1 MPLMRSR
8 LGETP
13 SRHRPGA
20 AGLALVALLVVLATA
35 VVARAAPA
43 DVERARAKVAEL
55 DRELAAVDAQAGA
68 AAVAHNRALDR
79 RDALLARVRA
89 TRGDIASTTR
99 TLADAREV
107 LAERLVAEYRNGPP
121 DPIEALL
128 RSGSIRDAYALSDVL
143 SRAARDDAAAVGNV
157 RERRARLEGFRRRL
171 EAARTEAGRSLE
183 RAAAEQARIEE
194 LLAVRTRAVAA
205 AREEIGTALAEE
217 RARQRRLAAERRA
230 KAEAAREAQGQV
242 EAQTNANAPS
252 PSASPGATAPSAAP
266 SGSTVFPVAGAARFS
281 DDFLAPRPGG
291 RYHEGIDIFSPRGT
305 PIVAVAD
312 GTLSQVGSSGISGN
326 RLWLR
331 AGDGTSYFYAHL
343 DGFSPAAREGASVSA
358 GTVVGYNGD
367 TGDAR
372 GTSPHLHFEIHPGG
386 GGPVRPFPIIS
397 GWPRVG

>member
-79 RDALLARVRA
+79 RD
-89 TRGDIASTTR
+89 
-99 TLADAREV
+99 
-107 LAERLVAEYRNGPP
+107 
-121 DPIEALL
+121 
-128 RSGSIRDAYALSDVL
+128 VL

-205 AREEIGTALAEE
+205 AREELGTALAEE